1 MEPVESKITSQGQV
15 SVPALVRQKLGLAPG
30 SRIEWR
36 EKDAEIVVRKAS
48 KYSSRD
54 IHDAVFPTPPDPVD
68 TAGMDAGIR
77 SQVQRKHARR

>member
-15 SVPALVRQKLGLAPG
+15 SVPAPVRQKLGLAPG
-30 SRIEWR
+30 SKIEWR
-36 EKDAEIVVRKAS
+36 EKGEEILVRRAS

-54 IHDAVFPTPPDPVD
+54 IHDAVFATAPDPAD

-77 SQVQRKHARR
+77 SRIQRKHARR

>member
-15 SVPALVRQKLGLAPG
+15 SVPAPVRQKLGLAPG

-36 EKDAEIVVRKAS
+36 EKGEEIVVRRAS

-54 IHDAVFPTPPDPVD
+54 IHNAVFSAPPVPVD
-68 TAGMDAGIR
+68 TDGMDAGIR
-77 SQVQRKHARR
+77 SHIQRKHARR